1 MGIMIDIEDTD
12 GVRVVTLD
20 RPDRRN
26 ALSPALLEALQ
37 SAVLECSAPVL
48 YLRGAGDAFCAGADL
63 TTVADVAE
71 SGDVE
76 TFVRRGQQVADTIED
91 SRTVVVAGID
101 GAARGGG
108 VELALACD
116 IRLATPEATFGEPG
130 VTFGVFGAWGGT
142 VRLPENIGLGDALD
156 FSLSGRVID
165 SSEALRIGLV
175 SRVLE
180 DPRTVADRIAG
191 NDQAALE
198 HVKLR
203 LRDRRDKRTQEDA
216 EVEAFESLVETHAEE
231 LRRLD
236 G

>member
-1 MGIMIDIEDTD
+1 MIDIQDDD

-20 RPDRRN
+20 RPERRN
-26 ALSPALLEALQ
+26 ALTPAMLEALQ
-37 SAVLECSAPVL
+37 SAVVECSAPAL

-63 TTVADVAE
+63 STVADVAE

-76 TFVRRGQQVADTIED
+76 PFVRRGQQVADTIEE
-91 SRTVVVAGID
+91 SPTVVIAGID

-142 VRLPENIGLGDALD
+142 VRLPESVGVGDALD

-165 SSEALRIGLV
+165 STEALRIGLV

-180 DPRTVADRIAG
+180 DPRAVADHVAG
-191 NDQAALE
+191 NDRAALE
-198 HVKLR
+198 HVKSR
-203 LRDRRDKRTQEDA
+203 IRDRRDKQTQEDA
-216 EVEAFESLVETHAEE
+216 EVAAFEDLVETHTAE
-231 LRRLD
+231 LRKL
-236 G
+236 GE